1 MNHPSMPH
9 SIPNAN
15 VHKKAEL
22 MKLSSTITQLIT
34 DHDCCN
40 ERKLNKLD
48 FSTWPLLNTIEIGS
62 HCFMSVRE
70 VKLIGLEKLERVV
83 IGRDCFSIDD
93 PYGNKHCRFQ
103 LKKCPVIRE
112 LKMGCK
118 SFSDSRVCEIENN
131 DSLEVIEM
139 GELNEWSRNFC
150 DASLELKSDSDR
162 MK

>member
-1 MNHPSMPH
+1 MNDAH
-9 SIPNAN
+9 
-15 VHKKAEL
+15 V
-22 MKLSSTITQLIT
+22 
-34 DHDCCN
+34 
-40 ERKLNKLD
+40 ERRVVLD
-48 FSTWPLLNTIEIGS
+48 GENPLLHNHIEELIVSNNSCNGKEWNVLDLS
-62 HCFMSVRE
+62 FISNLRLFQVGDNCFENMKG